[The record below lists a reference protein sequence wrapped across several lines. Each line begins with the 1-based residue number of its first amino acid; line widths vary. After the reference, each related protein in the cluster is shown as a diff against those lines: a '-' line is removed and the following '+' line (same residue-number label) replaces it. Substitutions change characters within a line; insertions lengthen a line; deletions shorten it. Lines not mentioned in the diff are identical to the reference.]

1 MEKKQFAVLGL
12 GNFGYSVAK
21 EMQKEDCEVIAVDHI
36 AERVQ
41 AIADDVSYA
50 MRADI
55 GDQEVMRTLGARN
68 LDGVV
73 IAVAENM
80 EASIMATLA
89 CVELGVPNIVAKA
102 NTEIHA
108 KILEKI
114 GVKKQN
120 IVYPE
125 KEMGKRVAAKM
136 VNEYVTDLWE
146 LSDDYQIIG
155 IDVPKAWV
163 GKSLEDLDLR
173 KVHDLNVV
181 CVVKGDDVDV
191 NPDPKKVLEED
202 SKLTIIGANDSLNQL
217 KRKNQ

>member
-1 MEKKQFAVLGL
+1 MDKKQFAVLGL

-36 AERVQ
+36 SERVQ

-89 CVELGVPNIVAKA
+89 CVELKVPNIVAKA
-102 NTEIHA
+102 NNEIHA
-108 KILEKI
+108 RILEKI
-114 GVKKQN
+114 GVEKKN

-191 NPDPKKVLEED
+191 NPDPTKILEED
-202 SKLTIIGANDSLNQL
+202 SKLTIIGANDSLNKL
-217 KRKNQ
+217 KRKRQ